1 MNKTLIIF
9 TRNEIEG
16 VKQIFDLIPMH
27 LFDEVFAMD
36 GQSTDGTVEYLEER
50 GVRVYRQRKL
60 GRVNALRE
68 AMQIAQGEAIV
79 FLSSDGNEDPRDI
92 PKLLE
97 LIEGND
103 MVLASRFL
111 PNARSDDSD
120 DPLLLR
126 RTFSIIVTRLVNLI
140 WRTNLADALNGLRAI
155 RRSLWE
161 RTEISP
167 GYHTAEFQ
175 LTVQAAK
182 LRSRIAEVPTIEGL
196 RIGHLRYASTL
207 RIALSL
213 CKVFLKELATPMYKD
228 GSQLDRTVKES
239 VHKSPPD

>member
-1 MNKTLIIF
+1 MKKTLIIF

-16 VKQIFDLIPMH
+16 VKQIFDLIPIH
-27 LFDEVFAMD
+27 LFDEVIAVD

-50 GVRVYRQRKL
+50 GVKVHRQRES

-68 AMQIAQGEAIV
+68 AMQIAHGEAMV

-97 LIEGND
+97 LIESND

-126 RTFSIIVTRLVNLI
+126 RTFSIIVTKLVNFI

-161 RTEISP
+161 KTQISP

-175 LTVQAAK
+175 LTVRPPSWEAK
-182 LRSRIAEVPTIEGL
+182 
-196 RIGHLRYASTL
+196 
-207 RIALSL
+207 
-213 CKVFLKELATPMYKD
+213 
-228 GSQLDRTVKES
+228 
-239 VHKSPPD
+239 

>member
-1 MNKTLIIF
+1 MKKTLIIF

-27 LFDEVFAMD
+27 LFDEVIAVD
-36 GQSTDGTVEYLEER
+36 GQSTDGTVEHLEER
-50 GVRVYRQRKL
+50 GVKVHRQREL

-97 LIEGND
+97 LIESND

-111 PNARSDDSD
+111 PNGRSDDSD

-126 RTFSIIVTRLVNLI
+126 RTFSIVVTKLVNII

-155 RRSLWE
+155 RRSLWDK
-161 RTEISP
+161 TEMSP

-182 LRSRIAEVPTIEGL
+182 LRSKMAEIPTIEGL
-196 RIGHLRYASTL
+196 RVGHVRYASTL
-207 RIALSL
+207 RIAFSL
-213 CKVFLKELATPMYKD
+213 LKVFLRELVTPM
-228 GSQLDRTVKES
+228 S
-239 VHKSPPD
+239 VRPGAGRSSGER

>member
-1 MNKTLIIF
+1 MKKTLIIF

-16 VKQIFDLIPMH
+16 VKQVLGLIPLH

-36 GQSTDGTVEYLEER
+36 GQSIDGTVEYLEER
-50 GVRVYRQRKL
+50 GIKVYRQRKL
-60 GRVNALRE
+60 GRVNALQE
-68 AMQIAQGEAIV
+68 VMQIAKGEAIV

-92 PKLLE
+92 PKMLE
-97 LIEGND
+97 LIEKND
-103 MVLASRFL
+103 MVLASRFM

-126 RTFSIIVTRLVNLI
+126 RIYSVLVTKLVNII
-140 WRTNLADALNGLRAI
+140 WGTHLADALNGLRVI

-161 RTEISP
+161 RTQISA

-182 LRSRIAEVPTIEGL
+182 LRSRIAEIPTIEGL
-196 RIGHLRYASTL
+196 RIGHARYASTT

-213 CKVFLKELATPMYKD
+213 CKVFLKELITPMR
-228 GSQLDRTVKES
+228 GRQVGRVTSES
-239 VHKSPPD
+239 IHEARCD

>member
-16 VKQIFDLIPMH
+16 VKQILDLIPMH

-50 GVRVYRQRKL
+50 GVKVYRQRKL
-60 GRVNALRE
+60 GRVNAHRE
-68 AMQIAQGEAIV
+68 AMQIARGEAIV

-97 LIEGND
+97 LIESND

-126 RTFSIIVTRLVNLI
+126 RTFSIIVTKLVNFI

-161 RTEISP
+161 KTDISP

-182 LRSRIAEVPTIEGL
+182 LGSKIAETPTIEGL
-196 RIGHLRYASTL
+196 RVGHVRYASTPK
-207 RIALSL
+207 IAFSL
-213 CKVFLKELATPMYKD
+213 LKVFLRELVTPMPMRPRAD
-228 GSQLDRTVKES
+228 Q
-239 VHKSPPD
+239 SPGER

>member
-1 MNKTLIIF
+1 MTKTLIIF

-16 VKQIFDLIPMH
+16 VKQILGLTPMH

-36 GQSTDGTVEYLEER
+36 GQSIDGTVEYLEER
-50 GVRVYRQRKL
+50 GVKVYRQRKF

-68 AMQIAQGEAIV
+68 AMLIAQGEAIV

-97 LIEGND
+97 LIESND

-126 RTFSIIVTRLVNLI
+126 RTFSIIVTKLVNII
-140 WRTNLADALNGLRAI
+140 WRTKLADALNGLRAI
-155 RRSLWE
+155 RRTLWE
-161 RTEISP
+161 NTEISP

-182 LRSRIAEVPTIEGL
+182 LGSKIAEIPTIEGL
-196 RIGHLRYASTL
+196 RVGHVRYSSTL
-207 RIALSL
+207 RNAFSL
-213 CKVFLKELATPMYKD
+213 LRVFLKELVTPIPKRPRAD
-228 GSQLDRTVKES
+228 QSSGER
-239 VHKSPPD
+239 

>member
-16 VKQIFDLIPMH
+16 VKQIFNLIPMH

-36 GQSTDGTVEYLEER
+36 GQSTDGTVEFLEER
-50 GVRVYRQRKL
+50 GVKVYRQREL

-68 AMQIAQGEAIV
+68 AMQIAQGDAIV

-97 LIEGND
+97 LIESND

-126 RTFSIIVTRLVNLI
+126 RSFSIIVTKLVNFI
-140 WRTNLADALNGLRAI
+140 WRTDLADALNGLRAI

-161 RTEISP
+161 KTEISP

-182 LRSRIAEVPTIEGL
+182 LGSKIAEIPTIEGL
-196 RIGHLRYASTL
+196 RVGHVRYASTF
-207 RIALSL
+207 RIAFSL
-213 CKVFLKELATPMYKD
+213 FKVFLRELVA
-228 GSQLDRTVKES
+228 
-239 VHKSPPD
+239 